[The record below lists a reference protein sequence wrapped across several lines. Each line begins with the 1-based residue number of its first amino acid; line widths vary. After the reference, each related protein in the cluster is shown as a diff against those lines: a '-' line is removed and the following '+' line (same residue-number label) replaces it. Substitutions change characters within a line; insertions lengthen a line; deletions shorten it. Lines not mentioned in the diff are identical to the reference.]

1 MMISA
6 KMTKALNEQVTNEL
20 GASHKYLTMAYS
32 FDHMGLKIFAQRFI
46 QQSDEER
53 MHAMKIAKFIC
64 DVGGEVAIGSMGS
77 LKGNYSSAKAIVKA
91 ALDSELTVTKQIN
104 DLVALSEKEKDYATN
119 SFLKW
124 FVDEQVE
131 EVSSMTELLQ
141 LITMAG
147 EQNLFAVETRLA
159 AAKPEDGDDD

>member
-53 MHAMKIAKFIC
+53 MHAMKIAKYIC
-64 DVGGEVAIGSMGS
+64 DVGMVPVVGWGVPGD
-77 LKGNYSSAKAIVKA
+77 YSG
-91 ALDSELTVTKQIN
+91 
-104 DLVALSEKEKDYATN
+104 
-119 SFLKW
+119 W
-124 FVDEQVE
+124 
-131 EVSSMTELLQ
+131 
-141 LITMAG
+141 
-147 EQNLFAVETRLA
+147 RLRRA
-159 AAKPEDGDDD
+159 RTGAYRK